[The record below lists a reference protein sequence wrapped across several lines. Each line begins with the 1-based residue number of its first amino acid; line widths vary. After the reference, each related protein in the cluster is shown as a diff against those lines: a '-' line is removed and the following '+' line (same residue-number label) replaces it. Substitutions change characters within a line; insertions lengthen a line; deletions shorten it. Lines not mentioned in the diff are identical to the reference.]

1 MKLSRRNRPLVF
13 ALYLNAALL
22 AAIVV
27 LLASRGGSLLPSATA
42 APITPGPIAGGNGL
56 YIMPAQFLTQN
67 WGCYILDTEKQTLS
81 AYAFYGNTGSG
92 RPELRLI
99 ASRGISQDRQ
109 LTNFN
114 TGPDPEDIRKLVQLG
129 QQPTKI
135 IRPQNPPAADENDK
149 DKNDKEKNDSQQG
162 TKPQPQN

>member
-1 MKLSRRNRPLVF
+1 MLRTSLI
-13 ALYLNAALL
+13 L
-22 AAIVV
+22 AAAGMTG
-27 LLASRGGSLLPSATA
+27 LMAGTGFANA

-56 YIMPAQFLTQN
+56 YVMPAQFLSN
-67 WGCYILDTEKQTLS
+67 VWGCYIMDTDKQTLS

-109 LTNFN
+109 LMNFN

-129 QQPTKI
+129 QQPTKV
-135 IRPQNPPAADENDK
+135 IRPQNPPDTNDK
-149 DKNDKEKNDSQQG
+149 DKNEPQQG
-162 TKPQPQN
+162 PKPQPQD

>member
-1 MKLSRRNRPLVF
+1 MKLARRNRSLVF

-22 AAIVV
+22 AAVVV
-27 LLASRGGSLLPSATA
+27 LLASRGSSILPSATA

-56 YIMPAQFLTQN
+56 YVMPAQFLSTV
-67 WGCYILDTEKQTLS
+67 WGCYILDTEKQSLS

-135 IRPQNPPAADENDK
+135 IRPQNPPATDPND
-149 DKNDKEKNDSQQG
+149 NEKNDPQQG
-162 TKPQPQN
+162 IKPQPQD

>member
-1 MKLSRRNRPLVF
+1 MKLPRRNRSLVF

-22 AAIVV
+22 AAVVV
-27 LLASRGGSLLPSATA
+27 LLASRSGSILSAANA

-56 YIMPAQFLTQN
+56 YIMPAQFLSN
-67 WGCYILDTEKQTLS
+67 IWGCYIMDAEKQTLS

-135 IRPQNPPAADENDK
+135 IRPQVGPGVNEQDKPDPKQQAD
-149 DKNDKEKNDSQQG
+149 
-162 TKPQPQN
+162 KPEPQN